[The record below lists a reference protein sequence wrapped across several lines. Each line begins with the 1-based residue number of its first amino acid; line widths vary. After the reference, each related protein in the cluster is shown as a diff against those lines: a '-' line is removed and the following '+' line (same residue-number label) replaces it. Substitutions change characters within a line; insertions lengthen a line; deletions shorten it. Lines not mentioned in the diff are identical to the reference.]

1 MKRVAVVAHAVVAWL
16 LVASVVGAAL
26 LTALET
32 AGAGGSWA
40 VVGLASL
47 LVVVTGVAAGGGLR
61 RTTATF
67 GLLLLYFVQASS
79 PAVLQPVLT
88 LGLFGAALLYAENCT
103 RLVANPLVSRTNL
116 TTSGRGK

>member
-1 MKRVAVVAHAVVAWL
+1 MKQVAATAHAVVAWL
-16 LVASVVGAAL
+16 LVASIVGAAL
-26 LTALET
+26 LSALDA

-40 VVGLASL
+40 VVGLAAL
-47 LVVVTGVAAGGGLR
+47 LVVLTGVAAGGGLR
-61 RTTATF
+61 RTAWAF

-79 PAVLQPVLT
+79 PSELQPVLT

-103 RLVANPLVSRTNL
+103 RLLANPLMSRTNL